1 MEPAMK
7 NISYININ
15 MLNPNLWNGGIIVIM
30 DVLLYLKS
38 KGHYTESIS
47 FLCNDIYKYYIPSN
61 TSNTNFLIDENK
73 KILCYRMTLK
83 YIDFYQEILPINSY
97 ELSERFQP
105 ALKRIFSII
114 YKKKIDY
121 IITSDDDFISI
132 FGAFLSG
139 VPVVHWFNSLQNIVN
154 CKENNSFLRFL
165 KQSHIFTISSF
176 LQYKLKEILN
186 LDSVI
191 WYPMFNIKK
200 YKVKREKKSSKIIGY
215 YSAGKLKGDDIVN
228 RIIHKKDD
236 WKFIIIGRD
245 YLSKSN
251 KVSSNLQ
258 ILGNIT
264 NIEIFYKAID
274 ILIVPSI
281 IEEGFSRV
289 IIEACVNGITV
300 IANKVGGIPEAMGNS
315 GIMIDVNLEKE
326 LNFEAIADQYIFEIE
341 KLFSDDKYYEIM
353 SKKALFRAEEYE
365 DMQNRLSE
373 ENYNKYI
380 KPFLSSS

>member
-1 MEPAMK
+1 
-7 NISYININ
+7 
-15 MLNPNLWNGGIIVIM
+15 
-30 DVLLYLKS
+30 
-38 KGHYTESIS
+38 
-47 FLCNDIYKYYIPSN
+47 
-61 TSNTNFLIDENK
+61 
-73 KILCYRMTLK
+73 
-83 YIDFYQEILPINSY
+83 
-97 ELSERFQP
+97 
-105 ALKRIFSII
+105 
-114 YKKKIDY
+114 
-121 IITSDDDFISI
+121 
-132 FGAFLSG
+132 
-139 VPVVHWFNSLQNIVN
+139 
-154 CKENNSFLRFL
+154 
-165 KQSHIFTISSF
+165 
-176 LQYKLKEILN
+176 
-186 LDSVI
+186 
-191 WYPMFNIKK
+191 MFNIKK